1 VLVRVFNFAA
11 GPATLPLEVLEQV
24 RGELTDWQGSGMS
37 VMEVSHRS
45 KDFIGVAQE
54 VYNAMPVAGVD
65 ALIAF
70 MTEFQR
76 RNG

>member
-1 VLVRVFNFAA
+1 VRVFNFAA

-24 RGELTDWQGSGMS
+24 RGELTDWQGSG
-37 VMEVSHRS
+37 
-45 KDFIGVAQE
+45 
-54 VYNAMPVAGVD
+54 AMPVAGVD

-70 MTEFQR
+70 MNEFQR